1 MPSEEE
7 IRAQLT
13 QIEYPG
19 SKHDIVT
26 LGLIGNIGIRDGTVV
41 VHLRTTNAQE
51 QALQH
56 LRARITA
63 ALSSTAGVKQVHV
76 HIPGQHAQPYTQQ
89 GPQAGPHMK
98 EPTVVAGVQRI
109 IAVASG
115 KGGVGK
121 STVAVNLS
129 LALRALGK
137 TVGLLDADVYG
148 PSIPLMMGT
157 EAVPRAG
164 HNKKIYPV
172 EQHGIS
178 LISMGF
184 FVDDKSPVI
193 WRGPIVMGIIRQFL
207 RDVIWGELEYLI
219 VDLPPGTGDIAL
231 TLAQEVPLNGGV
243 VVTTPQDVALLDVRR
258 GIAMF
263 RQVQVPILG
272 VIENMS
278 LFMCPE
284 CNHQEEIFGRGGAKK
299 TGLPILGEVPLV
311 EDLRLGDNRG
321 TLLILANP
329 DHPVSQEFRAIA
341 RRVMEAD
348 ALNVQRQGQS
358 VH

>member
-41 VHLRTTNAQE
+41 VHLRTTNARE
-51 QALQH
+51 QVLQH

-63 ALSSTAGVKQVHV
+63 ALSSTAGVEQVQVH
-76 HIPGQHAQPYTQQ
+76 ISGQQAQPHT
-89 GPQAGPHMK
+89 PQARPLK
-98 EPTVVAGVQRI
+98 APTVVPGVQRI

-129 LALRALGK
+129 LALGALGK

-157 EAVPRAG
+157 QAVPRAG

-178 LISMGF
+178 LISMGL
-184 FVDDKSPVI
+184 FVDDTSPVI

-263 RQVQVPILG
+263 KQVQVPILG
-272 VIENMS
+272 IIENMS
-278 LFMCPE
+278 LFICPE

-299 TGLPILGEVPLV
+299 TGLSVLGEVPLV
-311 EDLRLGDNRG
+311 EDVRLGGDRG
-321 TLLILANP
+321 DPLILANP

-341 RRVMEAD
+341 QRVMAAD
-348 ALNVQRQGQS
+348 EFTVQRQGQS
-358 VH
+358 MH

>member
-7 IRAQLT
+7 IRAQLK

-26 LGLIGNIGIRDGTVV
+26 LGLIGDIGIKDGTVV

-51 QALQH
+51 QVLQH

-63 ALSSTAGVKQVHV
+63 ALSSAAGVEQVHV
-76 HIPGQHAQPYTQQ
+76 HIPGQQEQPHTEH
-89 GPQAGPHMK
+89 GPQARPQMK
-98 EPTVVAGVQRI
+98 EPTMVAGVQRI

-129 LALRALGK
+129 LALGALGK

-157 EAVPRAG
+157 QATPRAG

-172 EQHGIS
+172 EQYGIS

-243 VVTTPQDVALLDVRR
+243 VVTTPQDVALLDVQR

-278 LFMCPE
+278 LYVCPE
-284 CNHQEEIFGRGGAKK
+284 CNHQQEIFGRGAAKK

-311 EDLRLGDNRG
+311 EDLRLGGDRG
-321 TLLILANP
+321 NPLILANP
-329 DHPVSQEFRAIA
+329 DHPVSHEFRAIA
-341 RRVMEAD
+341 QRVMEAD
-348 ALNVQRQGQS
+348 ELNVQRQGQS